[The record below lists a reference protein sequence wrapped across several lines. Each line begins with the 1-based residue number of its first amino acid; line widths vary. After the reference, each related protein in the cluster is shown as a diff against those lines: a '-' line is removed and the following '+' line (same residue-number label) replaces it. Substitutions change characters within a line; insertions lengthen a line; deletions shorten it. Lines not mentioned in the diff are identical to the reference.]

1 MSSMTLPTFKGIAFP
16 LILLFALL
24 ISLREVQL
32 SEKYLHTPCFKL
44 EPNSCSSS
52 SMDWTT
58 MRGGLREGRT

>member
-16 LILLFALL
+16 LILLFTLL

-32 SEKYLHTPCFKL
+32 SEKYLHARCFKL
-44 EPNSCSSS
+44 EPNSR
-52 SMDWTT
+52 SMDKTT